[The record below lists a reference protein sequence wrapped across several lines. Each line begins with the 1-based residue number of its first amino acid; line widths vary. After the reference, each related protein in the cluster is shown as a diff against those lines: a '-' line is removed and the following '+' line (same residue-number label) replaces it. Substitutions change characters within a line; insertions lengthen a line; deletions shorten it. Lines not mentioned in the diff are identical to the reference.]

1 MSAKDFTYSD
11 FQELTY
17 EEFYDLIWED
27 ISEKVVSTSY
37 LDANDDYIS
46 NLTFDLFRLYQM
58 NSPMTIRIIARMLE
72 SFFFNTF
79 RFQPMTRNIKE
90 IKDFS

>member
-1 MSAKDFTYSD
+1 MSVKDFTYSD

-37 LDANDDYIS
+37 LDENDDYIS
-46 NLTFDLFRLYQM
+46 NLTFDLYRLYQM
-58 NSPMTIRIIARMLE
+58 NSPMTIRLIARMLE

-79 RFQPMTRNIKE
+79 RFQPMTQNIKE
-90 IKDFS
+90 IKDF